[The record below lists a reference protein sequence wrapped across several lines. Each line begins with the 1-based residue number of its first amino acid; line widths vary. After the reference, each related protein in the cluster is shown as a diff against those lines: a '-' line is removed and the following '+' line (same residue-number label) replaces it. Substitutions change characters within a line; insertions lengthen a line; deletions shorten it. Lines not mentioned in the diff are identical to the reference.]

1 MCRTQRSPDGIA
13 SASTPQHCTPLWLW
27 VCGPGLGYPP
37 KPEYV
42 GYDWI
47 PLYLLTFP
55 WVLFKLEL
63 ADGLILNAGL
73 FYLLGA
79 LVGLLLDLAR
89 TERKKVKAAPAVCSR

>member
-1 MCRTQRSPDGIA
+1 MSGTLIVRKGTDIQVAPGPRWNRCGIYA
-13 SASTPQHCTPLWLW
+13 AALYALVVVGVWAWIGFHT
-27 VCGPGLGYPP
+27 

-47 PLYLLTFP
+47 PLYLLAFP
-55 WVLFKLEL
+55 WLKLEL

-79 LVGLLLDLAR
+79 VVGLLVSLAR
-89 TERKKVKAAPAVCSR
+89 TEEKK

>member
-1 MCRTQRSPDGIA
+1 VPDAAESRWNRFGVYAAALYALVVMGVWAWIGV
-13 SASTPQHCTPLWLW
+13 ST
-27 VCGPGLGYPP
+27 